1 MFIALFYSYLFITQ
15 QKFSLVPKNLLE
27 ESLNFYT
34 PVDSCSFLDRKKTYT
49 EPVSEVL
56 KLKNVAKTNM
66 RLFRYCA
73 YHVFTSSYGKSYWA
87 AEVSAYVKGSTI
99 TYKLF
104 YLQDT

>member
-27 ESLNFYT
+27 ESLNSYT

-49 EPVSEVL
+49 ELVSKVL

-66 RLFRYCA
+66 RLLRYCA

-87 AEVSAYVKGSTI
+87 AEVCAYVKGSTI
-99 TYKLF
+99 TYK
-104 YLQDT
+104 